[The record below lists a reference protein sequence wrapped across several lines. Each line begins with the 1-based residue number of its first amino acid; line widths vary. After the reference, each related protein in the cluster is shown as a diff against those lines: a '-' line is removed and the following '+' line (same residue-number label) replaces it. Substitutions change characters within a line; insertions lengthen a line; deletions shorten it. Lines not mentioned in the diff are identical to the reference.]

1 MLPRHHEP
9 IVAVATASGRGA
21 VGIVRLSGADLTAL
35 IDALFGRALQPRH
48 ATYLPFTD
56 AAGAVIDHGL
66 ALHFAAPQSYTGE
79 DVLELQAHGGPVVL
93 QLLLARCLEAAAQ
106 PLAGGGGVRLA
117 GLRLAQPGEF
127 TERAFLNDKLDLAQ
141 AEAAPKRSRC
151 WARSAQP

>member
-21 VGIVRLSGADLTAL
+21 VGIVRVSGADLAAL

-66 ALHFAAPQSYTGE
+66 ALYFAAPHSYTGE

-106 PLAGGGGVRLA
+106 PLAGGGGARLA

-141 AEAAPKRSRC
+141 AE
-151 WARSAQP
+151 